1 MINFDG
7 GSETVRVK
15 RVSKVLLGQ
24 IHCTRSTDTKI
35 LTDTLGHVVGCLV
48 DSGHPSGTWFTH
60 GLISR
65 VPHRERVL
73 VVL

>member
-1 MINFDG
+1 MVYTWFDQQGPAQRTGLG
-7 GSETVRVK
+7 GT
-15 RVSKVLLGQ
+15 L
-24 IHCTRSTDTKI
+24 I

-60 GLISR
+60 GLFSR